1 VRPCVRSAVR
11 QQGPGRIYRSNMA
24 SELGKERWS
33 VLSDRGL
40 EASGLAHE
48 DARRLVHRLAGEGRH
63 GLCIV
68 TDEAASR
75 MNSSGK
81 PLEIPDRI
89 R

>member
-1 VRPCVRSAVR
+1 M
-11 QQGPGRIYRSNMA
+11 IM
-24 SELGKERWS
+24 SELEMERWA
-33 VLSDRGL
+33 VLSDRGV
-40 EASGLAHE
+40 EATGLTHE

-75 MNSSGK
+75 MPARVS
-81 PLEIPDRI
+81 LIPTLQNRE

>member
-1 VRPCVRSAVR
+1 
-11 QQGPGRIYRSNMA
+11 MA

-48 DARRLVHRLAGEGRH
+48 DARRLVHGLAGEGRH

-75 MNSSGK
+75 IASPNVTSNL
-81 PLEIPDRI
+81 PNIPNNI
-89 R
+89 

>member
-1 VRPCVRSAVR
+1 MMV
-11 QQGPGRIYRSNMA
+11 

-33 VLSDRGL
+33 VLSDRGV
-40 EASGLAHE
+40 EASGLVHE

-75 MNSSGK
+75 IKSPRK
-81 PLEIPDRI
+81 PQETSDRI